1 MADFFPRTAS
11 LTTSAP
17 NEEGEEGLAEKISS
31 RSARYGRELAGGGS
45 RGDGRRGKGEHGHL
59 GEVNWMDR
67 GGGTMQLRQQCR
79 WNSGESAAVT

>member
-17 NEEGEEGLAEKISS
+17 NIEGEEGLAEKISS

-45 RGDGRRGKGEHGHL
+45 RETAVGERGSMVIWE
-59 GEVNWMDR
+59 R
-67 GGGTMQLRQQCR
+67 
-79 WNSGESAAVT
+79 